1 MAKKIVIY
9 KGDNKNTR
17 HAKKRFKRT
26 LKSKRKNHSSFSK
39 PFVAS
44 GKESEL
50 EKKKQKN
57 IRKQHKRKRKQYKQ
71 SRVEYSPEFQR
82 FCDINR
88 LHEWNAPNKIIKLGE
103 DFSFYKDPA
112 KVLTS
117 LLSILYHAKTKS
129 DKIQLDYNGGV
140 SFGALYFI
148 DTMCWQVAQARNWRV
163 NHNFPPKVTRVLQNL
178 KSNRDSSTSNED
190 SYFINNRIRINRE
203 DDSLAKQN
211 HKKKSKE
218 IRDMIIKC
226 MQETNLD
233 FDLSLEQHHAID
245 SAISEHFD
253 NILLHVPDADYGFL
267 CGYFDREKSELTILI
282 YNFGKSISETLS
294 REDLPIDMKENIE
307 KVIDNHTK
315 KRFFSIL
322 ESKFTQENALTL
334 LALQEG
340 ISSKLSTDISRGH
353 GLIDFIDRCFALNPD
368 SKVMIISGKT
378 AIKIDKEYAIGNAT
392 VFGRSRKIIAFNQEN
407 DIFEKPDA
415 KNVFTLPL
423 EFNGTIIETTIPL
436 KMSSL

>member
-1 MAKKIVIY
+1 MAKKIIIY

-26 LKSKRKNHSSFSK
+26 LKSKRKNHFSFSK
-39 PFVAS
+39 PAD
-44 GKESEL
+44 KNKDESEL
-50 EKKKQKN
+50 EKSRRKN
-57 IRKQHKRKRKQYKQ
+57 LRKQNKKKRKQYKQ
-71 SRVEYSPEFQR
+71 SRVEYSPEFQE

-88 LHEWNAPNKIIKLGE
+88 LHEWNAPNRLIKLGA

-112 KVLTS
+112 RVLTS

-163 NHNFPPKVTRVLQNL
+163 KHNFPPKITRVLHNL
-178 KSNRDSSTSNED
+178 KSNKDSNTSNAD
-190 SYFINNRIRINRE
+190 SHFINNRIRINRE

-226 MQETNLD
+226 VQETNSD

-253 NILLHVPDADYGFL
+253 NILLHVPNADYGFL

-282 YNFGKSISETLS
+282 YNFGKSISDTLS
-294 REDLPIDMKENIE
+294 REDLPLDMKDNID
-307 KVIDNHTK
+307 KVITNHTR
-315 KRFFSIL
+315 KRFFSII

-340 ISSKLSTDISRGH
+340 ISSKLSSDISRGH
-353 GLIDFIDRCFALNPD
+353 GLIDFIDRCFALSSD
-368 SKVMIISGKT
+368 AKIMIISGKT
-378 AIKIDKEYAIGNAT
+378 AIKIDTSYKIGNET

-415 KNVFTLPL
+415 KNVFTLPV

-436 KMSSL
+436 KLHSL